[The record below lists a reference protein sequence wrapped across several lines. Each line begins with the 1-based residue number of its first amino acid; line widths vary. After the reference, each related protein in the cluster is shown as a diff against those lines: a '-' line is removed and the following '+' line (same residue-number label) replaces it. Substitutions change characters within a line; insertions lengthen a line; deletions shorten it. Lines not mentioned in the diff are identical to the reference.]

1 MAAAKARR
9 TREEGQLI
17 DRMLPLVL
25 SLPARTPVP
34 GLPRRLQALFREL
47 AKNDPG
53 RDPDAIEDLIWA
65 IWIDHPDAGVA
76 SQMERACQAMV
87 DGDLGLARGLL
98 DALVERFPDW
108 PEAWNKRAIIAFV
121 EKRDAACLA
130 DIERTLT
137 LEPRHFGAVAGFGQ
151 VCLRQGRPAEA
162 KAAFEVALQLD
173 PHLHGLRG
181 LVTRLSARRQLH

>member
-1 MAAAKARR
+1 MSTAKARR
-9 TREEGQLI
+9 AVEEGHLI

-25 SLPARTPVP
+25 SLPVRAPVP
-34 GLPRRLQALFREL
+34 GLPKRLQALFREL
-47 AKNDPG
+47 AKQDPS

-76 SQMERACQAMV
+76 SEMAVACQAMV
-87 DGDLGLARGLL
+87 DGDLALARLVL
-98 DALVERFPDW
+98 DALVERFPEW
-108 PEAWNKRAIIAFV
+108 PEAWNKRAIVAYV

-130 DIERTLT
+130 DIERTLQ

-151 VCLRQGRPAEA
+151 VCLRQGRPTEA

-173 PHLHGLRG
+173 PHLRGLRG
-181 LVTRLSARRQLH
+181 LIAQLDLGRKLH